1 MFQHG
6 HGLHKLKGM
15 RCTGGRGRGPHN
27 LLCSMRHDCVSY
39 ACPHYIQNNISAP
52 SSASVLHCHNL
63 SSQHCLVTLAQLFV
77 MFMPVCLGQ
86 EIYMQIRMC
95 ICLMLSVDGHS
106 VNHCTEQFLF
116 TTILHPLQ
124 EICLL
129 PHVFLFPRF
138 QQLYYSFKRRQTN
151 CRLQAYHVGNPQL

>member
-1 MFQHG
+1 
-6 HGLHKLKGM
+6 
-15 RCTGGRGRGPHN
+15 
-27 LLCSMRHDCVSY
+27 
-39 ACPHYIQNNISAP
+39 
-52 SSASVLHCHNL
+52 
-63 SSQHCLVTLAQLFV
+63 
-77 MFMPVCLGQ
+77 
-86 EIYMQIRMC
+86 MQIRMC

-116 TTILHPLQ
+116 TTTLHPLQ

-138 QQLYYSFKRRQTN
+138 QRLYYSFKRRQTN